1 MSIDLT
7 IEGDPRGIFELATW
21 LDSKVSVPSNELR
34 RQIRRAGNES
44 RDCWKGLTGKGFRDA
59 TDAIAAA
66 IDPVDV
72 YAADA
77 AVVLRAYAQRIE
89 RGRGTF
95 ADYIDE
101 GCAARLHVS
110 GNILDMPERPT
121 VYIAAPG
128 APNPY
133 AKGPSGQCIDLIT
146 GEEYEEAERVY
157 ARIAE
162 KVDSWWTDLEDW
174 LIEHM
179 VPLIGRATDFDLLT
193 AAYEALKRG
202 NEAIRGFPVGLS
214 EAVWATNLESCERKL
229 KETQAV
235 RDSLARRRRS
245 GNPAVREPA
254 KASDA
259 ARLRS
264 EAETLARDARALK
277 AGKTLLGAGGA
288 GIEIIA
294 AGVEI
299 ANGGSWT
306 SATAGAVG
314 AIGGAS
320 AAGAVLGTIATSF
333 SPLLIV
339 TLSLGAGYA
348 LSNACR
354 WAWEES
360 VALDKREALDA
371 WDFGYVFR

>member
-77 AVVLRAYAQRIE
+77 AVVLRAYARRIE

-101 GCAARLHVS
+101 GCAARLHVN

-229 KETQAV
+229 KETQAA

-259 ARLRS
+259 ARLRG

-306 SATAGAVG
+306 SATVGAVG
-314 AIGGAS
+314 TVAGGA
-320 AAGAVLGTIATSF
+320 AAGAAAGALLVECPPIGIAA
-333 SPLLIV
+333 IV
-339 TLSLGAGYA
+339 GFAGYGVGE
-348 LSNACR
+348 LSKGI
-354 WAWEES
+354 WS
-360 VALDKREALDA
+360 LLVPLDKREALDA